1 MINSGDNDKS
11 DVKKKKIKRDY
22 VAVTDNQRQKFLY
35 LHIVLGL
42 DIKTAATEAGVKY
55 ENSKQIKKVYLR
67 EGRNHKKLYPDY
79 KFKEPTKHQ
88 P

>member
-1 MINSGDNDKS
+1 MINSGDN
-11 DVKKKKIKRDY
+11 VKNVATKKKIKRNY
-22 VAVTDNQRQKFLY
+22 VAVNDNQRQKFLY
-35 LHIVLGL
+35 LHMVLGI

-79 KFKEPTKHQ
+79 QFKEPTKH
-88 P
+88 

>member
-1 MINSGDNDKS
+1 M
-11 DVKKKKIKRDY
+11 
-22 VAVTDNQRQKFLY
+22 
-35 LHIVLGL
+35 VLGI

-79 KFKEPTKHQ
+79 QFKEQTKQ
-88 P
+88 QT